1 MRQSLVYD
9 LPTRVFH
16 WLFAGLFLTGFIIA
30 KTIEDDSPWFSYHS
44 IAGLTLGFVV
54 ILRIIWGVFGTKYA
68 RFSGFAL
75 NPMDLVN
82 YFKGILSGDKT
93 RWAGHNP
100 ASSWAGVIMMVMAF
114 GLAVTGYFM
123 TSGPDKES
131 FEDIHELFAN
141 GFIIVVVLHIAG
153 IVLHTIRHKELIAL
167 SMVDGKKAEISLD
180 QTIPSAQSAFGIL
193 LIALIVA
200 FGLNLFKNY
209 DSAAGTLKFFGT
221 TLQLSEAEGE
231 DKNLVGE
238 AEKNKNSVEKEG
250 EKGDDD

>member
-1 MRQSLVYD
+1 MRKSLVYD

-75 NPMDLVN
+75 NPIDLVN

-153 IVLHTIRHKELIAL
+153 IVLHTIRHKELIAF

-231 DKNLVGE
+231 GKNLVGE

>member
-100 ASSWAGVIMMVMAF
+100 ASSWAGVIMMVMAL
-114 GLAVTGYFM
+114 GLAITGYFM

-167 SMVDGKKAEISLD
+167 SMLDGKKAEVSLD
-180 QTIPSAQSAFGIL
+180 QRIPSAQSAFGIL
-193 LIALIVA
+193 FIALTVA

-209 DSAAGTLKFFGT
+209 DRTAGTLKFFGT

-231 DKNLVGE
+231 SKNLVGE
-238 AEKNKNSVEKEG
+238 AEKNKNSVEEEG